1 MSFGTDRH
9 SLRKSPKIA
18 SVGDGQNQLLSRF
31 MEEKMTDL
39 KNFKGTVM
47 ELLGIEYREVTKEK
61 IVLTMP
67 VTPKTYHPWG
77 SLHGGVS
84 VVLAETAA
92 TMGAVMNIDQ
102 EKQVAVGLEINASHI
117 RPKREGMLTATATPI
132 HIGHAVSVWNIRI
145 VDEKGNMICTSRC
158 TLAIVDKK

>member
-1 MSFGTDRH
+1 
-9 SLRKSPKIA
+9 
-18 SVGDGQNQLLSRF
+18 
-31 MEEKMTDL
+31 MTNL
-39 KNFKGTVM
+39 KDFKGTVM

-61 IVLTMP
+61 IVLIMP
-67 VTPKTYHPWG
+67 VTPKTHHPWG

-102 EKQVAVGLEINASHI
+102 EKQFAVGLEINASHI
-117 RPKREGMLTATATPI
+117 RPKRDGMLTATATPV
-132 HIGHAVSVWNIRI
+132 HIGHAVSVWDIRI
-145 VDEKGNMICTSRC
+145 ADEQEKLICTSRC

>member
-1 MSFGTDRH
+1 MTIQRE
-9 SLRKSPKIA
+9 KKI
-18 SVGDGQNQLLSRF
+18 
-31 MEEKMTDL
+31 TDL

-47 ELLGIEYREVTKEK
+47 ELLGIEHLEITKEK
-61 IVLTMP
+61 IVLIMP
-67 VTPKTYHPWG
+67 VPPKTHHPWG

-102 EKQVAVGLEINASHI
+102 EKQFAVGLEINANHI
-117 RPKREGMLTATATPI
+117 RPKRDGILTATATPA
-132 HIGHAVSVWNIRI
+132 HIGHAVSVWDIRI
-145 VDEKGNMICTSRC
+145 VDEKGNLICTSRC

>member
-1 MSFGTDRH
+1 
-9 SLRKSPKIA
+9 
-18 SVGDGQNQLLSRF
+18 
-31 MEEKMTDL
+31 MTDL

-47 ELLGIEYREVTKEK
+47 ELLGIEYLEITKEK
-61 IVLTMP
+61 IVLIMP
-67 VTPKTYHPWG
+67 VTPKTHHPWG

-102 EKQVAVGLEINASHI
+102 EEQFAVGLEINANHI
-117 RPKREGMLTATATPI
+117 RPKRDGILTATATPAY
-132 HIGHAVSVWNIRI
+132 IGHAVSVWDIRI
-145 VDEKGNMICTSRC
+145 IDEKGNLICTSRC

>member
-1 MSFGTDRH
+1 
-9 SLRKSPKIA
+9 
-18 SVGDGQNQLLSRF
+18 
-31 MEEKMTDL
+31 MTDL

-47 ELLGIEYREVTKEK
+47 ELLGIEHQEVTKEK

-67 VTPKTYHPWG
+67 VTPKTHHPWG

-102 EKQVAVGLEINASHI
+102 EKQFAVGLEINANHI
-117 RPKREGMLTATATPI
+117 RPKREGILTATATPV
-132 HIGHAVSVWNIRI
+132 HIGRAASVWDIRI
-145 VDEKGNMICTSRC
+145 ADEKGNMICISRC
-158 TLAIVDKK
+158 TMAIFDKR